1 MRNMWLL
8 PVGVFMISSAMSA
21 QPGINSSEH
30 LINPVGVSGR
40 QVYSESSRQNIQHIR
55 IVKSLKPVV
64 PMQSDDNSGIYK
76 EKNNSVVKKTK

>member
-21 QPGINSSEH
+21 EPGINSTKH

-40 QVYSESSRQNIQHIR
+40 QGYSELSRQNIQHIR
-55 IVKSLKPVV
+55 IMKSLKLVLP
-64 PMQSDDNSGIYK
+64 PQSDYNSKIYG
-76 EKNNSVVKKTK
+76 ERNNPVIKKTK